1 MVYRKLLEL
10 DWESIVVGLLH
21 DTVEDTNLLLT
32 TCNYNCYDFVAWV
45 VCVKLETGVIQMS
58 KLGKLKYK
66 NESHSVQDVKA
77 HDLRQMFLA
86 MTEEMA
92 TVNGAKV
99 ILWDNEI
106 GSLKV
111 GKKVGWGKDELGN
124 YVAIDLESG
133 ENHSLNPL
141 GHKYFKLVYYSLFT
155 RVVRQ
160 EEGCKEEIVVALAE
174 VVTTRDFPF
183 NKLAVSV

>member
-1 MVYRKLLEL
+1 EL

-21 DTVEDTNLLLT
+21 DTIEDTNLVT
-32 TCNYNCYDFVAWV
+32 FEKIKEQFGATVRHIV
-45 VCVKLETGVIQMS
+45 EGETKVS

-66 NESHSVQDVKA
+66 NESNSVQDVKA

-111 GKKVGWGKDELGN
+111 GKKVGWGKDEL
-124 YVAIDLESG
+124 VPSIQSFSG
-133 ENHSLNPL
+133 RAHHPDVPSIPRLP
-141 GHKYFKLVYYSLFT
+141 SWAT
-155 RVVRQ
+155 
-160 EEGCKEEIVVALAE
+160 
-174 VVTTRDFPF
+174 
-183 NKLAVSV
+183 